1 MFKSRGHFKNN
12 FMSFKDH
19 ELISVQIST
28 LYHFEESRK
37 LKEKLVVLA
46 TQWREYFFTSLL
58 GATLWSILTPTTG
71 TTTDTFDFFTLQWC
85 IFQKNYMVVYL
96 LPGGT
101 LLKYNLVYFTFWLII
116 KWQSFAKNS
125 EIATYLLNFQ

>member
-1 MFKSRGHFKNN
+1 MFKSSGHFKNN

-46 TQWREYFFTSLL
+46 TQWRGYFFTSLL

-71 TTTDTFDFFTLQWC
+71 TTTDTFDFFTLQ
-85 IFQKNYMVVYL
+85 
-96 LPGGT
+96 
-101 LLKYNLVYFTFWLII
+101 
-116 KWQSFAKNS
+116 
-125 EIATYLLNFQ
+125 